1 MSVFSTQI
9 LNTDFDLHCDHFFET
24 ESSTLLLQIHILD
37 LILKT
42 ADVSTEEGKRERSV
56 ANILL
61 LKVFYDQTDTGILSF
76 LVRLIK
82 AYDRTKQ
89 PKA

>member
-1 MSVFSTQI
+1 MLTFVCRS
-9 LNTDFDLHCDHFFET
+9 
-24 ESSTLLLQIHILD
+24 QIHILD

-42 ADVSTEEGKRERSV
+42 ADAGTEAGKRERSV
-56 ANILL
+56 AQILL

-82 AYDRTKQ
+82 AYDSTKQ

>member
-1 MSVFSTQI
+1 MGQTNPLSRFKKLI
-9 LNTDFDLHCDHFFET
+9 LVRR
-24 ESSTLLLQIHILD
+24 LQIHILD

-42 ADVSTEEGKRERSV
+42 ADAGTEAGKRERSV
-56 ANILL
+56 AQILL

-82 AYDRTKQ
+82 AYDSTKQ